1 MENKHIVK
9 KTPEKHENKE
19 LSINTK
25 IIYFLAA
32 FNVIGLAVG
41 SVMGIT
47 AVSLGKSFTNE
58 IIMPILS
65 PILGADNW
73 KNTRLKIWKFDLGIG
88 VFISELIYFVII
100 TLIMFFVVKVLF
112 KKTIDKVIKRK
123 QRWDRGLEKSQEG
136 ILNVLEEIRRA

>member
-1 MENKHIVK
+1 
-9 KTPEKHENKE
+9 
-19 LSINTK
+19 
-25 IIYFLAA
+25 
-32 FNVIGLAVG
+32 
-41 SVMGIT
+41 MGIT

-88 VFISELIYFVII
+88 LFISELIYFII
-100 TLIMFFVVKVLF
+100 TLIMFFVVKYYL

-123 QRWDRGLEKSQEG
+123 QRWDR
-136 ILNVLEEIRRA
+136 V

>member
-1 MENKHIVK
+1 MENKTVVK
-9 KTPEKHENKE
+9 KSTPETKPEKE
-19 LSINTK
+19 VSINTQ

-65 PILGADNW
+65 PLLGTDNW

-88 VFISELIYFVII
+88 LFISELTSGLKMLYPISERLAAYIASSAC
-100 TLIMFFVVKVLF
+100 LN
-112 KKTIDKVIKRK
+112 KTF
-123 QRWDRGLEKSQEG
+123 
-136 ILNVLEEIRRA
+136 AFAP

>member
-1 MENKHIVK
+1 MKNSYVGKDI
-9 KTPEKHENKE
+9 PEKKE
-19 LSINTK
+19 LSINTR

-73 KNTRLKIWKFDLGIG
+73 KNIRLKIWKFDLGIG
-88 VFISELIYFVII
+88 LFISELTYFIII
-100 TLIMFFVVKVLF
+100 TLIMFFVVKILF

-123 QRWDRGLEKSQEG
+123 QRWDRSLEKSQED
-136 ILNVLEEIRRA
+136 ILNVLEEIRNA